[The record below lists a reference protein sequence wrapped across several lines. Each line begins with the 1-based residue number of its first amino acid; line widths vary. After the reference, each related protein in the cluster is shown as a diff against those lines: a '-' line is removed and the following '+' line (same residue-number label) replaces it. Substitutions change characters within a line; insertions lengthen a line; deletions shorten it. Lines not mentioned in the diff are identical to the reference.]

1 MTGLITIFRAFVL
14 LALATVLV
22 SWSGAPSNAQTL
34 PKPGDA
40 EQVETETKAQAEID
54 AESGSADP
62 GASTGADEAPE
73 QISLPER
80 LLDASLPLQEFE
92 WELLPLTE
100 EELAELAGITGDA
113 LKFATQVV
121 VAQKREIAGIDPA
134 SSTPGSLEQ
143 AKETMVQ
150 LVEDQAQDMRRY
162 RLVVNALEAKGGD
175 PELVAKLRA
184 YQVALIADQARLA
197 DRTSILHHARKWL
210 LSWDGGAKVLLYLG
224 VLAGSL
230 VALILLARIVRGW
243 SNLMLKRAKVSRL
256 LKAFLEHVFFWM
268 TIIVGFLMVLA
279 TLGVDIGPLV
289 ALIGGASFIIAF
301 AMQDT
306 LSNFAAGLM
315 IMIYQPFDE
324 GDFVSVAGIAGEV
337 RAVSVVATTIRTPDN
352 QVIIIPNSRVW
363 GDVITNVT
371 GSPVRRVD
379 LVFGIGYEE
388 DLQKTQQVL
397 EAVVQ
402 QHPDVLRKP
411 APMIRVSALRDSC
424 VEFMVRP
431 WVRVENY
438 WDVYW
443 DLTRDVKIAF
453 DAEGIS
459 IPYPQRELTIR
470 SSKQDPDIPGST
482 APDAQG

>member
-1 MTGLITIFRAFVL
+1 MRKGDPELDPKGLIAESYRIEGISESECRSIFL
-14 LALATVLV
+14 DWALSLPVGTDTGPALRVLV
-22 SWSGAPSNAQTL
+22 ERHQQSDPDH
-34 PKPGDA
+34 PM
-40 EQVETETKAQAEID
+40 TEVM
-54 AESGSADP
+54 
-62 GASTGADEAPE
+62 
-73 QISLPER
+73 R
-80 LLDASLPLQEFE
+80 QEFE

-256 LKAFLEHVFFWM
+256 LKAFLEQVFFWM
-268 TIIVGFLMVLA
+268 TIIVGFLMGLA

-324 GDFVSVAGIAGEV
+324 GDFGSVAGIAGEV

-352 QVIIIPNSRVW
+352 N
-363 GDVITNVT
+363 
-371 GSPVRRVD
+371 
-379 LVFGIGYEE
+379 EE
-388 DLQKTQQVL
+388 T
-397 EAVVQ
+397 
-402 QHPDVLRKP
+402 
-411 APMIRVSALRDSC
+411 
-424 VEFMVRP
+424 
-431 WVRVENY
+431 
-438 WDVYW
+438 
-443 DLTRDVKIAF
+443 TRDEPVHITWRARN
-453 DAEGIS
+453 EIV
-459 IPYPQRELTIR
+459 YPVY
-470 SSKQDPDIPGST
+470 
-482 APDAQG
+482 